1 MNEII
6 IDYIISLLKYNK
18 TFMKLMKI
26 EISNEKDKI
35 LQDDYDLLNKS
46 ILFMKDLK
54 NEKL

>member
-18 TFMKLMKI
+18 TFMKLMNI
-26 EISNEKDKI
+26 GISNEKAKNI
-35 LQDDYDLLNKS
+35 QVDYNLLNKS
-46 ILFMKDLK
+46 ILFMENLK